1 MHGDNPYFA
10 AFIALKPSEHTY
22 FIAVI
27 YRVRCGD
34 LRYWFMN
41 LRLYLFLLFISVN
54 SRLVAAW
61 IYAWFLWF
69 TSFAYKKIYLYLCKA
84 NEEGRFCDFS
94 AAPWE
99 TGAFFQT
106 PLAPIP
112 RQGRW
117 CGNNIKWSCLAISLK
132 TIGHRRRYFYANDS
146 DRLEQPKVASGCCC
160 CRRHQLRE
168 PALCFRLTATA
179 PHPIHIIYIA
189 AAHLLRI
196 HNKLHIAYILQ
207 NVRD

>member
-1 MHGDNPYFA
+1 MHRDNPYFA
-10 AFIALKPSEHTY
+10 AFIALKPSEYTY

-27 YRVRCGD
+27 YRSCGGD

-54 SRLVAAW
+54 SRLAATW

-94 AAPWE
+94 AAPRE
-99 TGAFFQT
+99 AGAFFQT

-117 CGNNIKWSCLAISLK
+117 HRKNIKWYCVVISIK
-132 TIGHRRRYFYANDS
+132 TSGHRRRYFYANDR
-146 DRLEQPKVASGCCC
+146 DRLERPKVASCRFGCRC
-160 CRRHQLRE
+160 HQLASLPFASAWRQQR
-168 PALCFRLTATA
+168 PTL
-179 PHPIHIIYIA
+179 
-189 AAHLLRI
+189 
-196 HNKLHIAYILQ
+196 YILYI
-207 NVRD
+207 